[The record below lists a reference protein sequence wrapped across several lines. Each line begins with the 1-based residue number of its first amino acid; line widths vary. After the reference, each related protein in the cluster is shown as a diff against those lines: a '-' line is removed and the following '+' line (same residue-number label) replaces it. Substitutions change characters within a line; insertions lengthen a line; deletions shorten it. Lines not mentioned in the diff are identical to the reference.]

1 MSKSTID
8 TFRSLS
14 LEEIEAKVIEV
25 KKEIFSLKLQK
36 ATKQLEK
43 SHLFK
48 HNKHTLAQLLTVE
61 AELKKKQ

>member
-48 HNKHTLAQLLTVE
+48 YNKHTLAQLLTVE